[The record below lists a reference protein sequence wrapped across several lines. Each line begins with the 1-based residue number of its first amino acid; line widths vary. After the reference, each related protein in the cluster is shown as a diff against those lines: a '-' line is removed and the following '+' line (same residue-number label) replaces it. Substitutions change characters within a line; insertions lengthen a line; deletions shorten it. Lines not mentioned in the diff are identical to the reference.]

1 MGNRKQP
8 FGYKMEKGQ
17 VVPHAKEA
25 EVVEHIFRQYLAGT
39 SFNSL
44 ASELR
49 EQPVH
54 YDGDKP
60 WNKNMVARILED
72 NRYAG
77 DKGYPVLIPQESL
90 DAAARKRS
98 AKQNPTQ
105 KTEAQKVLRRLSGC
119 SVDESMERQTLRMLN
134 RLISDPEEIQVPEE
148 TPTQPSDAL
157 RLQNELEEIMSIQ
170 PVDEARAKE
179 IILSIASGQYAALGS
194 AEYETRR
201 LKWMFGY
208 AKPIT
213 ELDTLLLRSTVS
225 AVQVHGDKSISLRLK
240 NNQIIREGEE
250 K

>member
-17 VVPHAKEA
+17 IVPHAKEA
-25 EVVEHIFRQYLAGT
+25 EVVEHIFRQYLAGA
-39 SFNSL
+39 SFDSL

-54 YDGDKP
+54 YDVDKP

-90 DAAARKRS
+90 DAAARKRCS
-98 AKQNPTQ
+98 KQNFTPKTETQ
-105 KTEAQKVLRRLSGC
+105 KILRRLSGC
-119 SVDESMERQTLRMLN
+119 TADENMERKTLRMLN
-134 RLISDPEEIQVPEE
+134 RLISHPEEIQAPEE
-148 TPTQPSDAL
+148 TPTQPLDAL
-157 RLQNELEEIMSIQ
+157 HLQNELEKIMSVQ
-170 PVDEARAKE
+170 PIDEAKAKE

-194 AEYETRR
+194 AEYETER
-201 LKWMFGY
+201 LKWIFGY
-208 AKPIT
+208 AKPMI
-213 ELDTLLLRSTVS
+213 ELDALLLLSTVS
-225 AVQVHGDKSISLRLK
+225 AIQVHGDKSISLRLK